1 MAFYGYPWLE
11 SPSWTRENCMK
22 ILLVG
27 ADEGVIARWENT
39 DIKEQI
45 QSMYGQHVEV
55 EFVTQEGC
63 GQIKGQEYN
72 FVIFNE
78 TMGNAYQ
85 EKPVKSKKRPQ
96 KPYYRA
102 KERY

>member
-1 MAFYGYPWLE
+1 
-11 SPSWTRENCMK
+11 MK
-22 ILLVG
+22 VLLVG
-27 ADEGVIARWENT
+27 ANSSIMARWGNT
-39 DIKEQI
+39 DIKEKM
-45 QSMYGQHVEV
+45 QSMYGQDVEI
-55 EFVTQEGC
+55 EFVTQEEC
-63 GQIKGQEYN
+63 EQIKGLEYN

-78 TMGNAYQ
+78 TLGSVYQ

>member
-1 MAFYGYPWLE
+1 
-11 SPSWTRENCMK
+11 MK

-27 ADEGVIARWENT
+27 KELNNVSAARLIAIHDWAESN
-39 DIKEQI
+39 
-45 QSMYGQHVEV
+45 GVEV
-55 EFVTQEGC
+55 EFVTQEEC
-63 GQIKGQEYN
+63 EQIKGQEYN
-72 FVIFNE
+72 FVVFNE
-78 TMGNAYQ
+78 ILGSSHQ

>member
-1 MAFYGYPWLE
+1 
-11 SPSWTRENCMK
+11 MK

-27 ADEGVIARWENT
+27 KKLNNLSAARLIAIHDWAESN
-39 DIKEQI
+39 
-45 QSMYGQHVEV
+45 GVEV
-55 EFVTQEGC
+55 EFVTQEEC
-63 GQIKGQEYN
+63 EQIKGQEYN

-78 TMGNAYQ
+78 TLGGAYQ
-85 EKPVKSKKRPQ
+85 EKPVKSKKGPQ

>member
-1 MAFYGYPWLE
+1 
-11 SPSWTRENCMK
+11 MK

-27 ADEGVIARWENT
+27 ADSGVMARWEKTN
-39 DIKEQI
+39 IKDQM
-45 QSMYGQHVEV
+45 QAMYGQGVEI
-55 EFVTQEGC
+55 EFVTQEEC
-63 GQIKGQEYN
+63 EQIKGYEYN

-78 TMGNAYQ
+78 FFGSSHQ